1 MLIDFTDANALETL
15 YLSLYFG
22 VIIKL
27 LWAWNVEYSFM
38 GSISQ
43 PAHTKI
49 NHPLFCYQKKSLL
62 NKNIILIRIVKYI
75 RRKESSQDDTEE
87 PISSSLFINNLN
99 NFRRKYEKQEI
110 FTFTTFGVNDN
121 VPIRLFSC

>member
-1 MLIDFTDANALETL
+1 MYQLLIDFSDANALEAL

-38 GSISQ
+38 GSISE

-49 NHPLFCYQKKSLL
+49 NHPLFCYQQKSSL
-62 NKNIILIRIVKYI
+62 NKNIILIRIFKYI

-87 PISSSLFINNLN
+87 PISSSLFHL
-99 NFRRKYEKQEI
+99 R
-110 FTFTTFGVNDN
+110 T
-121 VPIRLFSC
+121 S

>member
-1 MLIDFTDANALETL
+1 MYQLLIDFSDANALETL

-38 GSISQ
+38 GSISE

-49 NHPLFCYQKKSLL
+49 NHPLFCYQKKST
-62 NKNIILIRIVKYI
+62 I
-75 RRKESSQDDTEE
+75 
-87 PISSSLFINNLN
+87 
-99 NFRRKYEKQEI
+99 KQKHYSH
-110 FTFTTFGVNDN
+110 
-121 VPIRLFSC
+121 PHC

>member
-1 MLIDFTDANALETL
+1 MLIDFTDANALEAL

-27 LWAWNVEYSFM
+27 LWAWNVEYCFM
-38 GSISQ
+38 GSISE

-49 NHPLFCYQKKSLL
+49 NHPLFIYKKKCSVNRNL
-62 NKNIILIRIVKYI
+62 ILIRIFKYI

-87 PISSSLFINNLN
+87 PISSFLFTN
-99 NFRRKYEKQEI
+99 KQ
-110 FTFTTFGVNDN
+110 
-121 VPIRLFSC
+121 LKQS

>member
-1 MLIDFTDANALETL
+1 MYQLLIDFTDANALETI

-27 LWAWNVEYSFM
+27 LWAWNVEYCFM
-38 GSISQ
+38 GSISE

-49 NHPLFCYQKKSLL
+49 NHPLSFYKKKSSV
-62 NKNIILIRIVKYI
+62 NRNIILIRIFKYI

-87 PISSSLFINNLN
+87 PISSTLYQL
-99 NFRRKYEKQEI
+99 K
-110 FTFTTFGVNDN
+110 TT
-121 VPIRLFSC
+121 